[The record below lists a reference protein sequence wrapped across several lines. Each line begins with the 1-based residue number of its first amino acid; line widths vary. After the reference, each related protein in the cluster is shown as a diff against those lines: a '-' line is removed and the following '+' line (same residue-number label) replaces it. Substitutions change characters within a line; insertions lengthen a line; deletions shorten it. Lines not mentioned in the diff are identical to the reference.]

1 MFWLKKLRIFGY
13 ALAGTIVFVSLKWIA
28 HLLGFEV
35 IAQSSLHNSLVS
47 SAIFVIGFV
56 MSATIADYKESE
68 RIPADFASAI
78 ENMYE
83 DAREI
88 HKTYPNFDIDL
99 FRKELID
106 ILAIFREGTRAKR
119 KGTRREISELNA
131 TFGQM
136 EKAGVPPNFVVK
148 LKQQQTVLLR
158 HVYRV
163 NYIQRIQ
170 FIPSS
175 TVLVRSITIFVLVVL
190 LFTNVDPYYAGLIIT
205 GVISFVLLYMV
216 LLIQTINVPFKPSGE
231 SVDDVSLFLLNET
244 KEYLQSRSRNEKNDV

>member
-1 MFWLKKLRIFGY
+1 MFWLKTLRIFGY
-13 ALAGTIVFVSLKWIA
+13 AMAGTAVFVLLKWLV
-28 HLLGFEV
+28 HVLGLDGIE
-35 IAQSSLHNSLVS
+35 QSSLHNSLVS

-83 DAREI
+83 DAREV
-88 HKTYPNFDIDL
+88 HKAYPGFDLDT

-106 ILAIFREGTRAKR
+106 ILAIFREGTRTKR
-119 KGTRREISELNA
+119 KGARREISELNT

-136 EKAGVPPNFVVK
+136 EKAGVPANYVVK
-148 LKQQQTVLLR
+148 LKQQQAVLLR

-163 NYIQRIQ
+163 NYIQRIK

-175 TVLVRSITIFVLVVL
+175 TVLVRSITLLVLVVL
-190 LFTNVDPYYAGLIIT
+190 LLTNVDPYYSGLIIT
-205 GVISFVLLYMV
+205 GLICFVLLYMV
-216 LLIQTINVPFKPSGE
+216 ILIQNINTPFKPSGH
-231 SVDDVSLFLLNET
+231 SVDDVSLFLLQET
-244 KEYLQSRSRNEKNDV
+244 KEFLESRAKNEKLDK

>member
-1 MFWLKKLRIFGY
+1 MFWLKTLRIFGY
-13 ALAGTIVFVSLKWIA
+13 AMAGTAVFVFAKWLV
-28 HLLGFEV
+28 HLFGLEV
-35 IAQSSLHNSLVS
+35 IEQSSLHNSLVS

-88 HKTYPNFDIDL
+88 HKTYPGFDIDI
-99 FRKELID
+99 FRKELLD

-119 KGTRREISELNA
+119 KGTRREIRELNT

-136 EKAGVPPNFVVK
+136 EKAGVPANYVVK
-148 LKQQQTVLLR
+148 LKQQQAVLLR

-163 NYIQRIQ
+163 NYIQRIK

-175 TVLVRSITIFVLVVL
+175 TVLVRSITLLVL
-190 LFTNVDPYYAGLIIT
+190 LVLLLTNVDPYYSGLIIT
-205 GVISFVLLYMV
+205 GLISFVLLYMV
-216 LLIQTINVPFKPSGE
+216 ILIQNINTPFKPSGA
-231 SVDDVSLFLLNET
+231 SVDDVSLFLLQET
-244 KEYLQSRSRNEKNDV
+244 KEYLQSRAKNEKLDK